1 MKTLIAT
8 LAITTSASAAIVT
21 FDNLPATNKS
31 STGGGQLLTNPVD
44 GFTFTSSA
52 MNFGS
57 YSNWAYYNSQNSYMN
72 NSSPAY
78 AIGVNGSTAMFSGYY
93 HYNPNSTYNIS
104 RTDGGLW
111 KFDQA
116 VFTSVLVVGNI
127 RLMGYRNGVQVL
139 DITQGISNTQ
149 QTMVSNSSYPGPDDQ
164 IDTLKITNT
173 PVTGNG
179 YYDRHFIM
187 DDMHYTLS
195 VPAPSVLAMIGLA
208 ICGLGNRRRKD
219 SNV

>member
-8 LAITTSASAAIVT
+8 LAITTSASAGIVT
-21 FDNLPATNKS
+21 FDNLPSTNN
-31 STGGGQLLTNPVD
+31 STQSYGERLRVPLD

-57 YSNWAYYNSQNSYMN
+57 YYNWFYYNSQNSYLA

-78 AIGVNGSTAMFSGYY
+78 AIGVNGTNAIFSGYY
-93 HYNPNSTYNIS
+93 HYNPDSTYNIS

-116 VFTSVLVVGNI
+116 VFTSFWAMGNI

-149 QTMVSNSSYPGPDDQ
+149 QTVVSNSSYPGPDDR

-173 PVTGNG
+173 LVNNSVH
-179 YYDRHFIM
+179 RQFIM
-187 DDMHYTLS
+187 DDMHYTLFP